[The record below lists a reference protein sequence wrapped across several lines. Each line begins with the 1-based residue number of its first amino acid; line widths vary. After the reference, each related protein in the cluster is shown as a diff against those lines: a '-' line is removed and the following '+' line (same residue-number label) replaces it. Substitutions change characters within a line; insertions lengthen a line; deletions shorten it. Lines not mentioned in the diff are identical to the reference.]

1 MRELSPVGR
10 TAMGAALQRIA
21 HLLLDGEPK
30 IFVDSLAQRLLG
42 LSDDDVARAKAQF
55 PLSPSLWVL
64 RSRYTED
71 RLAEATARGVT
82 QYVILGAS
90 LDTFA
95 YRASGTVGAVRVYE
109 VDTPES
115 QLWKRDRLNAANI
128 PVPPT
133 CVFVPCNFEAQSLA
147 EAFAESPFDRSQA
160 TFVSWLG
167 VTQYLNRH
175 AIVDALRWISGL
187 GPRTELVLTYCI
199 PEARSSPGVQ
209 YAERRGSRFVSLF
222 SPDAME
228 QLLHEAY
235 FAETRPLTLDEA
247 RATYFEGRSDG
258 LEVEETERLIWAQ
271 VSAVRPMTA

>member
-21 HLLLDGEPK
+21 HLLLDGAPK

-42 LSDDDVARAKAQF
+42 LSDDEVARAKAQF
-55 PLSPSLWVL
+55 PVSPSLWVL

-82 QYVILGAS
+82 QYVILGAG

-95 YRASGTVGAVRVYE
+95 YRASGAVGAVRVYE

-115 QLWKRDRLNAANI
+115 QSWKRDRLNAAHI

-167 VTQYLNRH
+167 VTQYLNH
-175 AIVDALRWISGL
+175 QAIVDTLRWIAGL
-187 GPRTELVLTYCI
+187 GPRTELVLTYCV
-199 PEARSSPGVQ
+199 PDARSSPGVQ

-222 SPDAME
+222 SPDALE
-228 QLLHEAY
+228 QLLREAG
-235 FAETRPLTLDEA
+235 FAEARPLTLDEA
-247 RATYFEGRSDG
+247 RAAYFEGRSDG
-258 LEVEETERLIWAQ
+258 LEVEETERLIWAR
-271 VSAVRPMTA
+271 VSAVRPVTA